1 VTRFQDMG
9 MSLIW
14 EETVTQPCA
23 FVVQVLA
30 AHVEAALLLH
40 RQHPATH
47 AKPDSQ
53 TLNQEIFSPT
63 LDRPERGSFLPSP
76 VHNTSP

>member
-1 VTRFQDMG
+1 

-14 EETVTQPCA
+14 KGTVTQPGA
-23 FVVQVLA
+23 FVVL
-30 AHVEAALLLH
+30 VEAALLSH
-40 RQHPATH
+40 QRHPATH
-47 AKPDSQ
+47 ARPDSQ

-63 LDRPERGSFLPSP
+63 PDRPERGSFLPWL